1 MKKLLKKELIFWCPS
16 IGNVGTI
23 KAVLES
29 AKSLSTEKNYNCKI
43 INSFGEFDRYRHILK
58 KHNIEEVNLLKNRIL
73 YKLPKFGFFWSRFN
87 YLLIFIFNFY
97 PLLRLLKKNENAY
110 IFIYLITSLPLILT
124 SIFNLKNKIIFRV
137 SGKINFTYLRKLI
150 YVLSKKHIKKIL
162 IQTQISKK
170 KIVETGIFKK
180 NKIIFLRDPIIDHEL
195 IKKMK
200 KKKIENHFIK
210 KKFFVSIGRLSRQ
223 KNFLFLVKCLKKIL
237 EKEKLLFLI
246 IGDGEEKKKIK
257 EYIQRFKLS
266 KNIILL
272 GYRQN
277 IFKYLSRS
285 SGLICTSLW
294 EEPGFVIQEAAAC
307 KKIILTSDCESGP
320 AEFVGYGKTG
330 FVFESNI
337 QKSFID
343 KFNQLLDQQM
353 YHKKMIEENYH
364 NTKFYTKKYF
374 LLKMNNILK

>member
-1 MKKLLKKELIFWCPS
+1 M
-16 IGNVGTI
+16 
-23 KAVLES
+23 
-29 AKSLSTEKNYNCKI
+29 
-43 INSFGEFDRYRHILK
+43 
-58 KHNIEEVNLLKNRIL
+58 
-73 YKLPKFGFFWSRFN
+73 
-87 YLLIFIFNFY
+87 
-97 PLLRLLKKNENAY
+97 
-110 IFIYLITSLPLILT
+110 
-124 SIFNLKNKIIFRV
+124 

-237 EKEKLLFLI
+237 EKENFLFLI

-343 KFNQLLDQQM
+343 KFNQLLDQQI